1 MFQPQVRS
9 AVHGL
14 RNRLGRAYVW
24 CFAVTAGTDATHD
37 GILRELGL
45 TAANQCTSFSAYV
58 LAGFNRTG
66 CVAKPMD
73 LASSKNPLYLVDQH
87 HNRSCCYARL
97 AGNGIGQSSD
107 GSTKPYGRTDAGRI
121 SVSILYRPTAGSVTH
136 RLRCG
141 LAFQRPEKLGINARL
156 NSRPDQ
162 SGNELSHLLLQC
174 QRSFSVQK
182 SGVN

>member
-14 RNRLGRAYVW
+14 RNRLGWAYVW

-97 AGNGIGQSSD
+97 ACDGNGQSWLGSAKPNGCTDD
-107 GSTKPYGRTDAGRI
+107 GRLSLSFI
-121 SVSILYRPTAGSVTH
+121 YRCAAGSVADWV
-136 RLRCG
+136 RRG
-141 LAFQRPEKLGINARL
+141 LGFQRPKTAGT
-156 NSRPDQ
+156 
-162 SGNELSHLLLQC
+162 
-174 QRSFSVQK
+174 
-182 SGVN
+182 